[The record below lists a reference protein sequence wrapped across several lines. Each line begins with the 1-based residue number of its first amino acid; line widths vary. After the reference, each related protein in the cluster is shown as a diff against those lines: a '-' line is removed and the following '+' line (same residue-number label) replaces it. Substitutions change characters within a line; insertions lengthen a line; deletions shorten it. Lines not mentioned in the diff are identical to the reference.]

1 MSAEHRPP
9 FHGSRTPGAGSRG
22 RWFTQVGSTN
32 DEAARWAAEG
42 APEGAFVVAD
52 EQMSGRGR
60 RGRTWASPPGAGLY
74 LSVVFRPAPDNSTPG
89 TVPGVDTRYGTR
101 YRTGC
106 AGRADSLLTIMAGV
120 AAAEAIRRV
129 TGAPVTLKWPNDVI
143 VDERELGHAW
153 PNHEPPHPSWRK
165 VAGILAEATTSGNLL
180 QFVIVGIGINLRSA
194 EWPPDVARRATSIEA
209 VTGRIVDRDAL
220 LFALLEALASQ
231 RRVLLAG
238 GAARVLDAWRRLA
251 PSSEGRRVAW
261 ETPGGRRSAVS
272 AGIDVDGALLVQTAE
287 GRERIVAGEL
297 FWE

>member
-9 FHGSRTPGAGSRG
+9 SHGSRAPGAGSPG

-52 EQMSGRGR
+52 EQTSGRGR

-74 LSVVFRPAPDNSTPG
+74 LSVVFRP
-89 TVPGVDTRYGTR
+89 VPG
-101 YRTGC
+101 
-106 AGRADSLLTIMAGV
+106 AGVADSLLTIMAGV
-120 AAAEAIRRV
+120 AAAEGIRRV

-153 PNHEPPHPSWRK
+153 PNNEPPHPSWRK
-165 VAGILAEATTSGNLL
+165 VAGILAEATSSGNVL

-209 VTGRIVDRDAL
+209 VTGRIVDRDTL
-220 LFALLEALASQ
+220 LFALLEALAAQ

-238 GAARVLDAWRRLA
+238 GAAGVLDAWRRFA

-272 AGIDVDGALLVQTAE
+272 AGIDVDGALLVQTPE